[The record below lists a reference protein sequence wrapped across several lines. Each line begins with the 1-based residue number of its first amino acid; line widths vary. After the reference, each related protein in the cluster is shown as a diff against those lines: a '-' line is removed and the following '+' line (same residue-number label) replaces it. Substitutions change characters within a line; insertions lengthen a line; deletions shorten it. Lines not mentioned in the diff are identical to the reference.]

1 MGPLVQSQSQS
12 FGGPTRP
19 VAGSTGQAAPY
30 LVGDGYD
37 EIHSPDQNL
46 RPHYQSF
53 FQSIPDLAGEEF
65 AGRWRDAEYLIRE
78 NGVTYNVYG
87 DPKGW
92 SRPWQLDPMPVLVPP
107 SETEHLQSGLI
118 QRAELLGRLFA
129 DIYGEQRCLH
139 DGLIPPELVFAN
151 PGFLRPCHGLN
162 RPGQRSLH
170 LYGANLGRGTDGR
183 WYLIGDRTQAPS
195 GAGYALENRIVVS
208 RTLPEAFR
216 LCRVQRI
223 ARFFQSL
230 LDTLRQIAPRNSSNP
245 RIVLL
250 TPGPLNETYFEH
262 SYLARYLGCT
272 LVEGGDLTVR
282 DDRVYLKVLGGLQ
295 PVDVILRRL
304 DDDFCDPL
312 ELRPDS
318 FLGVPGLVQA
328 VRMGNVA
335 VANALGASVLET
347 PAFKAFL
354 PRLAQAWFGKD
365 LILKSPQTW
374 WCGDATQREHVFANL
389 NTLVI
394 KPSFTSS
401 SIQPV
406 YPDRLDTTA
415 RSELIARIRARP
427 HLYVGQ
433 ERLTLSTCPVFEN
446 GQLVPRKMILRT
458 YLAASESGF
467 VAMPGGLTRVAASGD
482 ELSISMQ
489 RGGGSKDTWFLSAG
503 PVSTFS
509 RLPASDA
516 PVLLN
521 RGGGELPS
529 RVADNLFWL
538 GRYAERAEGLCRMLR
553 GVMGRLADRTDG
565 LELPA
570 LLRSIGSAYGVGV
583 GESPESAV
591 ASLFD
596 AERELFSLLFDP
608 RRDNSVADIANKLHR
623 VAGIVRDRISTDMW
637 RVVNGI
643 RFPSPN
649 TQAVERFR
657 SDRLTTGD
665 ALDVLDRTI
674 VQLAAFGG
682 LATESMTRADGWR
695 FLDLG
700 RKLERAL
707 HMVSLVRG
715 TLVYPAEPEPPVLD
729 AVLDIADSRITY
741 RRRYLGALRVEAV
754 LDLLLF
760 DESNPRALISQLQ
773 AFADDVEHLPRQER
787 GVGRSVEQRLAVA
800 VTMRLELTDVHELGR
815 VEDGTRPALAQL
827 MNELNTLLPEL
838 SEVLTQQYLSHL
850 QTTRHLAPFG
860 GES

>member
-1 MGPLVQSQSQS
+1 MQSQSQS
-12 FGGPTRP
+12 SIGPPPGDRAADTAAYQHPGG
-19 VAGSTGQAAPY
+19 GF
-30 LVGDGYD
+30 D
-37 EIHSPDQNL
+37 EIRTTDHSL
-46 RPHYQSF
+46 RPNYSTF
-53 FQSIPDLAGEEF
+53 FRSIPDLSGDEF
-65 AGRWRDAEYLIRE
+65 ASRWRDAQYLIRE

-92 SRPWQLDPMPVLVPP
+92 SRPWQLDPMPVLIP
-107 SETEHLQSGLI
+107 SDEAESLEAGLI
-118 QRAELLGRLFA
+118 QRATLLEQLWT
-129 DIYGEQRCLH
+129 DLHGEQRALR
-139 DGLIPPELVFAN
+139 DGLLPPELVFAN
-151 PGFLRPCHGLN
+151 PGFLRPCHGMKPPL
-162 RPGQRSLH
+162 GRSLH

-183 WYLIGDRTQAPS
+183 WHLIGDRTQAPS

-216 LCRVQRI
+216 ACRVQRI
-223 ARFFQSL
+223 ARFFQTVV
-230 LDTLRQIAPRNSSNP
+230 DTLRAIAIRNTDNP

-282 DDRVYLKVLGGLQ
+282 DNRVFLKVLGGLQ

-304 DDDFCDPL
+304 DDDYCDPL
-312 ELRPDS
+312 ELKPDS

-328 VRMGNVA
+328 ARLGNVA

-347 PAFKAFL
+347 PAFKPFL
-354 PRLAQAWFGKD
+354 PRIARAWLGED
-365 LILKSPQTW
+365 LMLPSPQSW
-374 WCGDATQREHVFANL
+374 WCGETIDREYVLTHL
-389 NTLVI
+389 NQLVVRG
-394 KPSFTSS
+394 SFSGS
-401 SIQPV
+401 RIHPI
-406 YPDRLDTTA
+406 YPDRLTATA
-415 RSELIARIRARP
+415 RAELIEQIRTRP

-433 ERLTLSTCPVFEN
+433 ERIPLSTCPAFEN
-446 GQLVPRKMILRT
+446 GRLVPRKMILRT
-458 YLAASESGF
+458 YLAASGSGF
-467 VAMPGGLTRVAASGD
+467 VAMPGGLTRVAASSD

-489 RGGGSKDTWFLSAG
+489 RGGGSKDTWFLASG

-516 PVLLN
+516 PVQLN

-538 GRYAERAEGLCRMLR
+538 GRYAERAEALCRMLR
-553 GVMGRLADRTDG
+553 GVMGRLADRTEG

-583 GESPESAV
+583 GSTPESAV

-608 RRDNSVADIANKLHR
+608 HRENSVADIANNLYR
-623 VAGIVRDRISTDMW
+623 VAGVVRDRISSDMW

-643 RFPSPN
+643 RFPSP
-649 TQAVERFR
+649 TAQAVERFR
-657 SDRLTTGD
+657 TERLTTGD

-707 HMVSLVRG
+707 HMVSLIRG
-715 TLVYPAEPEPPVLD
+715 TLVLPTEPEQPVLD
-729 AVLDIADSRITY
+729 AVLDMADSRITY
-741 RRRYLGALRVEAV
+741 RRRYLGALRIEAV

-760 DESNPRALISQLQ
+760 DESNPRSLIAQLQ
-773 AFADDVEHLPRQER
+773 AFADDVEHLPRPER
-787 GVGRSVEQRLAVA
+787 TAGRSVEQRLALAVVTRVQVA
-800 VTMRLELTDVHELGR
+800 DVHMLSR
-815 VEDGTRPALAQL
+815 VENGTRPALTRFL
-827 MNELNTLLPEL
+827 DELNTLLPGL
-838 SEVLTQQYLSHL
+838 SDVLTQQYLSHL
-850 QTTRHLAPFG
+850 QTTRHLAPLG